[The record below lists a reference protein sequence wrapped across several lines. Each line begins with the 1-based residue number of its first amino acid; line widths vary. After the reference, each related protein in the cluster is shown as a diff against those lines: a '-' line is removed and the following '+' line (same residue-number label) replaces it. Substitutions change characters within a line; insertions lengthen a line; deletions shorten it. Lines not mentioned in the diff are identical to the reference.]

1 MRKLGGK
8 NLVTKTKIDRGE
20 NSMLNLP
27 KVSKCFTKQT
37 CVGLALLVLLSSCD
51 DGEILLKVSSN
62 ELVSPAGQSSGEPFL
77 TTSGEE
83 VFMSWLEAKGET
95 EHQLK
100 FSKLE
105 RDGWSKAKVIT
116 ESDNFFVNWADF
128 PSIQSGPNGTLWAHW
143 LQGGTQGGYDYGV
156 RVVKS
161 SDGGETWSEPWT
173 PHDDGTATEH
183 GFVSMM
189 SLGETMGLVW
199 LDGRQFAAAE
209 KDDSIAREMTLRFR
223 QVEVDG
229 TPGIETLVD
238 GRVCDCCQ
246 TDAAMT
252 PKGPV
257 VVYRD
262 RTEEEI
268 RDIYITRLVDGNW
281 TTGEPVYQ
289 DNWNIGGCPVNGPSV
304 AMAEEELYVAW
315 FTGAEDQPRVKVA
328 TSLDMG
334 KTFNSPVIID
344 DGNPAGRVSVVGL
357 STGEA
362 LVSWLERT
370 GGEGAE
376 VRMRRVS
383 STGEVSESVALTAAT
398 SGRATGF
405 PQLVQD
411 SDGSLVLAWTD
422 VSVES
427 QQVRVARIEIEN

>member
-1 MRKLGGK
+1 MKGLDGK
-8 NLVTKTKIDRGE
+8 NLVTKTKINRRNLMS
-20 NSMLNLP
+20 NSP
-27 KVSKCFTKQT
+27 KTANWLIKQLYL
-37 CVGLALLVLLSSCD
+37 GLVPLILLSSCD
-51 DGEILLKVSSN
+51 DGGTVLTVNSN
-62 ELVSPAGQSSGEPFL
+62 ELLSPAGKSSGEPFL

-83 VFMSWLEAKGET
+83 VFMSWLEAKGEA

-105 RDGWSKAKVIT
+105 RDGWSEAKVIT
-116 ESDNFFVNWADF
+116 EGTNFFVNWADF
-128 PSIQSGPNGTLWAHW
+128 PSIQPGPDGTLWAHW

-209 KDDSIAREMTLRFR
+209 KDDSIEREMTLRFR
-223 QVEVDG
+223 EVGVDG

-252 PKGPV
+252 PQGPV

-268 RDIYITRLVDGNW
+268 RDIYITRLVAGNW
-281 TTGEPVYQ
+281 TAGEPVYQ

-304 AMAEEELYVAW
+304 AMAGNELYVAW
-315 FTGAEDQPRVKVA
+315 FTGAEDQPRVKLA

-334 KTFNSPVIID
+334 ETFNSPVVID
-344 DGNPAGRVSVVGL
+344 DGNPAGRVAVVGL

-376 VRMRRVS
+376 VRMRRVG
-383 STGEVSESVALTAAT
+383 STGEVSESVSLTTTT

-411 SDGSLVLAWTD
+411 PDGSLLVAWTD
-422 VSVES
+422 VSEES
-427 QQVRVARIEIEN
+427 QQVRVARVKIEN